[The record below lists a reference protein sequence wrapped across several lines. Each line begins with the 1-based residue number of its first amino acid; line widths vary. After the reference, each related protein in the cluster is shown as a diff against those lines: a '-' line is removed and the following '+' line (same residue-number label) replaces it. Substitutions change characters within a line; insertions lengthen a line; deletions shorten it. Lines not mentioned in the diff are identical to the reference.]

1 MNKVE
6 ALRVLTREIE
16 CQIYSTHE
24 CEKYDN
30 CVGCPVAYAED
41 LDAMNKLLI
50 QALGVA
56 TYALKDA
63 IKLEDDLK

>member
-1 MNKVE
+1 MDKVK
-6 ALRVLTREIE
+6 ALRILTKEIE
-16 CQIYSTHE
+16 CQIYSNDE

-56 TYALKDA
+56 TYALRDT
-63 IKLEDDLK
+63 IRLEDDLK

>member
-1 MNKVE
+1 MDKVE

-16 CQIYSTHE
+16 CQIYRMDS

-50 QALGVA
+50 QALGVS

-63 IKLEDDLK
+63 IRLEDDLK

>member
-1 MNKVE
+1 MDKVE
-6 ALRVLTREIE
+6 ALRVITREIE

-50 QALGVA
+50 QALGVS

-63 IKLEDDLK
+63 IRLEDDLK

>member
-6 ALRVLTREIE
+6 ALRILTREIE

-41 LDAMNKLLI
+41 LDAMNRLLI

>member
-1 MNKVE
+1 MTKVE
-6 ALRVLTREIE
+6 ALCVITREIE

-30 CVGCPVAYAED
+30 CVGCPVAYAKN

-56 TYALKDA
+56 TYALKDV
-63 IKLEDDLK
+63 IRLEDDLK

>member
-6 ALRVLTREIE
+6 ALRVITREIE

-50 QALGVA
+50 QALGVS

-63 IKLEDDLK
+63 IRLEDDLK

>member
-6 ALRVLTREIE
+6 ALRVITREIE
-16 CQIYSTHE
+16 CQIYSKRE

-41 LDAMNKLLI
+41 LDAMNRLLI
-50 QALGVA
+50 QSLGVA
-56 TYALKDA
+56 GAALKDA
-63 IKLEDDLK
+63 IRLEDDLK